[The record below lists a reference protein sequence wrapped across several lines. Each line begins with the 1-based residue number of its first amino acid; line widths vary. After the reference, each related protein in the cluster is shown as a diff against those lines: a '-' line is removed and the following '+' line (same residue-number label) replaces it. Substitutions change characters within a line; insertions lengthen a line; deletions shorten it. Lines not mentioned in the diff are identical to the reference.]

1 VDVKSTNKTS
11 IITFTHQGTSNFIV
25 LAKDKNAENID
36 LLVNEI
42 GSYTGTTLIYPKTKT
57 LKYLEISADG
67 SWTAEVNAIKNAR
80 KWSKKIIE
88 GNGDEV
94 IQLTK
99 SFPASTKLKL
109 NFTGNS
115 NFIVMTY
122 DKNGKRLDLKA
133 NEIGNYSGTKF
144 LGKSVKYL
152 QILAHGGSWSISK

>member
-1 VDVKSTNKTS
+1 MFNSKRRKHSILVYSLIFSIFTSSFSVASEVYSGTGDQIVDVKSTNKTS

-99 SFPASTKLKL
+99 SFINK
-109 NFTGNS
+109 
-115 NFIVMTY
+115 I
-122 DKNGKRLDLKA
+122 
-133 NEIGNYSGTKF
+133 EIELYRK
-144 LGKSVKYL
+144 
-152 QILAHGGSWSISK
+152 